1 MSYNHTSEDDDDAI
15 KYIHPVFALRRT
27 DYSMA
32 LSIYS
37 ATLLVKD
44 VGDGNFEL
52 SMCAIGSTLVPEILP
67 PATHGTRHT
76 STNTNTPC
84 PLPPQLY
91 LYCGTT
97 DCFNGAAVLSMH
109 PVFNLGCH
117 VSSCSFLGPHCAFVA
132 PEGVF
137 LLDLRSAASR
147 AKSTEMLNRAA
158 DAENSDRGMNRMEK
172 GVAFDR
178 TKMKIKLQVG
188 QALQEVDLI

>member
-1 MSYNHTSEDDDDAI
+1 MTYKHTSEDDDDAI

-27 DYSMA
+27 DYSKA
-32 LSIYS
+32 LSICS
-37 ATLLVKD
+37 ATLLIKD

-52 SMCAIGSTLVPEILP
+52 SICAIGSTLDPEILP
-67 PATHGTRHT
+67 PATRGTRH
-76 STNTNTPC
+76 TNTNTPC
-84 PLPPQLY
+84 PLPPQLH

-97 DCFNGAAVLSMH
+97 DCFNGPTVIPMH

-117 VSSCSFLGPHCAFVA
+117 VSSSSFLGPHCAFVA

-137 LLDLRSAASR
+137 LLDLRSATSR

-158 DAENSDRGMNRMEK
+158 DAEKSDRGINRMEK

-188 QALQEVDLI
+188 QGLLKAY

>member
-1 MSYNHTSEDDDDAI
+1 
-15 KYIHPVFALRRT
+15 
-27 DYSMA
+27 
-32 LSIYS
+32 
-37 ATLLVKD
+37 
-44 VGDGNFEL
+44 
-52 SMCAIGSTLVPEILP
+52 
-67 PATHGTRHT
+67 
-76 STNTNTPC
+76 
-84 PLPPQLY
+84 
-91 LYCGTT
+91 
-97 DCFNGAAVLSMH
+97 MH